1 MIARQK
7 MDGRGQIRGRET
19 EVREVIAVIP
29 KRGQKLDFTSLN
41 FPLAYL

>member
-1 MIARQK
+1 MGGAISEA
-7 MDGRGQIRGRET
+7 GRR